1 MPCPRL
7 AQNDAPKWSRSS
19 ADGPFWSHPA
29 NGDGSYYIAD
39 RQQYGRPACVIHS
52 RDHFLVPGMRRDRQ
66 DWEPVRYYVKGPQ
79 DILAQL
85 QGQFGQFV
93 PDMAR
98 AAREDF
104 ETQARATVMS
114 VLSRLELV
122 TREEFDAQQAVLMKT
137 REKVEALE
145 SRVAELEQKLQ
156 GK

>member
-1 MPCPRL
+1 M
-7 AQNDAPKWSRSS
+7 
-19 ADGPFWSHPA
+19 
-29 NGDGSYYIAD
+29 
-39 RQQYGRPACVIHS
+39 
-52 RDHFLVPGMRRDRQ
+52 
-66 DWEPVRYYVKGPQ
+66 KGPQ
-79 DILAQL
+79 DIFSQL

-104 ETQARATVMS
+104 ETQAKAAVTS

-145 SRVAELEQKLQ
+145 KRVAALEQQL
-156 GK
+156 GS